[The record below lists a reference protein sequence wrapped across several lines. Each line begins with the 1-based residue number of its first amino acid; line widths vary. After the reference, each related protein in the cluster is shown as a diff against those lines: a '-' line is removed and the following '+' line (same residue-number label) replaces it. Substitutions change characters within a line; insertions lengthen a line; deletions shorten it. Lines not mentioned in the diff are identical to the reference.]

1 MGVRCVMEEPGFVV
15 TDRRFDAAARRT
27 RSSIAALH
35 LRCLQAG
42 AALTALLAVLVAALP
57 AHGQSLRGSRTSLDR
72 QNRQAH
78 RHDFTYLQSPQQVYD
93 FVALGYLVPVDGNGD
108 YVVKEGTSF
117 PYARPEVKLFLERLG
132 RQYKAACREELVVT
146 SLTRPRTR
154 QPRNASSRSVH
165 PTGMALDLR
174 RSWSRRCR
182 GWLESVLL
190 ALEHRGVLEAN
201 RERRPPHYHVAL
213 FPRPYADYVAELR
226 ARGTDEAEDAT
237 ARAARYTVRRGDTL
251 WRIAR
256 RHGTS
261 VDRIRAANAI
271 RSNTIRPGQVLEIP
285 AE

>member
-1 MGVRCVMEEPGFVV
+1 MTE
-15 TDRRFDAAARRT
+15 RRFDAAARRT
-27 RSSIAALH
+27 RHSITALQ

-42 AALTALLAVLVAALP
+42 AAFAALLAFLAAAFP
-57 AHGQSLRGSRTSLDR
+57 SHGQSLRGTRAALDR

-78 RHDFTYLQSPQQVYD
+78 RHDFTYLQSPDQVYR
-93 FVALGYLVPVDGNGD
+93 FVTLGHLVPVEGNGD
-108 YVVKEGTSF
+108 YEVKQGTSF

-146 SLTRPRTR
+146 SLTRPTTR
-154 QPRNASSRSVH
+154 QPRNASPRSVH

-201 RERRPPHYHVAL
+201 RERSPPHYHVAL
-213 FPRPYADYVAELR
+213 FPRPYAEYVAQIQ
-226 ARGTDEAEDAT
+226 ARGIDEAEEAT
-237 ARAARYTVRRGDTL
+237 SRVARYVVRRGDTL
-251 WRIAR
+251 WRIAH
-256 RHGTS
+256 RHDTS

-271 RSNTIRPGQVLEIP
+271 PANTIRPGQVLDIP
-285 AE
+285 AD